1 MVYTTMATSVLTR
14 KHDTHAGIRS
24 TLQNVFSYYR
34 MCSLYTKA
42 RHACRHPQHA
52 VCGMLMSTGLF
63 CHINRSLLTPTHTW
77 NPSRPRRPWLLAT
90 VYRERER
97 ERERESLLKSQ
108 SPSPCCIVY
117 TFSVKALYTYIL
129 HFLRTVTIYIHSQ
142 KSEAKSE
149 LLFTTAGVVYYCRCC
164 LWW

>member
-1 MVYTTMATSVLTR
+1 MVYNNTILYMVYTTMATSVLTR

-63 CHINRSLLTPTHTW
+63 CHINRSLLTPTHT
-77 NPSRPRRPWLLAT
+77 
-90 VYRERER
+90 
-97 ERERESLLKSQ
+97 
-108 SPSPCCIVY
+108 
-117 TFSVKALYTYIL
+117 
-129 HFLRTVTIYIHSQ
+129 
-142 KSEAKSE
+142 
-149 LLFTTAGVVYYCRCC
+149 
-164 LWW
+164 